1 MTLLWT
7 EHLVGGVWRY
17 LVSVD
22 SEHLTGGEFLVK
34 TTSEV
39 VPRSDLLSQGLV

>member
-1 MTLLWT
+1 M
-7 EHLVGGVWRY
+7 RA
-17 LVSVD
+17 
-22 SEHLTGGEFLVK
+22 SESGDVESSTRTDKSSDGELLVK